1 LENNVVTTK
10 SEGDRAII
18 TVFSDVSLVESTNS
32 KGTLVENFTIR
43 PDGQIDVDWQLKWT
57 AAAGRV
63 WELGME
69 LPLPASLDQ
78 MQWRRDGLWTEY
90 PKGHIGATV
99 GKAGPQDITFRS
111 TKRDLEWLTMSA
123 PSEKY
128 ALCLLKNETP
138 LHGRGRIEKDGSLLY
153 ASALNAPIEQ
163 DLADGMLGDYFIY
176 LNPGKT
182 YAGGFSLRPVELN
195 P

>member
-1 LENNVVTTK
+1 VV
-10 SEGDRAII
+10 I
-18 TVFSDVSLVESTNS
+18 TVSNDVSLVESTNS
-32 KGTLVENFTIR
+32 KGTLVENFTVR
-43 PDGQIDVDWQLKWT
+43 PDGQVDVNWQLKWT
-57 AAAGRV
+57 AAVGRV
-63 WELGME
+63 WELGLE

-90 PKGHIGATV
+90 PKDHVAATV
-99 GKAGPQDITFRS
+99 GTAGPQDLTFRC

-123 PSEKY
+123 PAEKY
-128 ALCLLKNETP
+128 ALCLLNDGTP
-138 LHGRGRIEKDGSLLY
+138 LHGRGRVEKDRLILY

-163 DLADGMLGDYFIY
+163 DLADGMFGDYFIY

-182 YAGGFSLRPVELN
+182 YTGGFSLRPVELN